1 MDAVLPKTGIWAVF
15 PGSLESEPNRMR
27 HPTVSAEP
35 LTPRMPEL
43 SDLASRYSQGQQ
55 AGTMVV
61 DRQRQVVTRLS
72 DRTMTAATL
81 RALRRTLST
90 FSL

>member
-1 MDAVLPKTGIWAVF
+1 
-15 PGSLESEPNRMR
+15 MR
-27 HPTVSAEP
+27 HPTVSTEP
-35 LTPRMPEL
+35 LTPRVPEL

-61 DRQRQVVTRLS
+61 DRQGWVVTRLP
-72 DRTMTAATL
+72 DRTMMAATL

-90 FSL
+90 L